1 MFSCEICKIFKNTI
15 LCSTHSVALSG
26 THNAKEH
33 FKGPC
38 KAQKQKGTGEN
49 LTHKQSYKKSLV
61 CFDIS
66 RDVVQVG

>member
-1 MFSCEICKIFKNTI
+1 MKFAKIFKNTI
-15 LCSTHSVALSG
+15 FCSTHSVALSG

>member
-1 MFSCEICKIFKNTI
+1 MKFAKFFKNTI
-15 LCSTHSVALSG
+15 FCSTHSVALSG

-33 FKGPC
+33 FKGPS

-61 CFDIS
+61 CVDIL